1 MTSPSSKVVGDTR
14 SGVTEI
20 EAAVLVVGGGMVGLT
35 LACAL
40 ADVGV
45 TSVVVESMDPNTVVG
60 AGFDGR
66 ASAIAHAPY
75 RMLQSIGVWPH
86 LAPYAEAIREIRV
99 SDGRLSAGGPEA
111 RCSPLF
117 LHFDHRELDDAPF
130 GYMVENRHILGG
142 LWAAAEARPEIT
154 LCAPAT
160 VVSLDRGLTLVT
172 ATLSYGSET
181 NASKT
186 LLVKAQLI
194 VGADG
199 RRSVVR
205 ESAGIR
211 HISGDYRQT
220 AIVATVEHA
229 GDHGGVAEEFFLPA
243 GPFAILPLMDLPDGT
258 HRSSLV
264 WTETTSAA
272 ATILGLDNDQFEA
285 QLRARFGSH
294 LGEVSGTGPRWS
306 YPLGHQHAL
315 RYIDHRLALAGD
327 SVHGIHPIAGQGL
340 NLGLRD
346 VAALAEVLADGH
358 RLGSDLGSAVLLA
371 RYQRW
376 RRFDSFALFAVTD
389 GLNRLFSNDI
399 APLRLARDLGLAVV
413 NRTPALKRFFMRH
426 ARGTVG
432 TLPRLLKGEPL

>member
-1 MTSPSSKVVGDTR
+1 MTSPFPSPAGDAL
-14 SGVTEI
+14 SGGTEI

-40 ADVGV
+40 ADAGV
-45 TSVVVESMDPNTVVG
+45 TSVVVESMDPRTVED

-66 ASAIAHAPY
+66 ASAIAYAPY
-75 RMLQSIGVWPH
+75 RMFQSIGVWPH
-86 LAPYAEAIREIRV
+86 MAPHAQAIREIRV
-99 SDGRLSAGGPEA
+99 SDGRLGGGGAEA
-111 RCSPLF
+111 HCSPLF
-117 LHFDHRELDDAPF
+117 LHFDHRELDDEPF
-130 GYMVENRHILGG
+130 GHMVENRHILGG
-142 LWAAAEARPEIT
+142 LWAAAKARPEIT

-160 VVSLDRGLTLVT
+160 VVSLDRSPTLVT
-172 ATLSYGSET
+172 ASLSYDTET
-181 NASKT
+181 KMPKT

-199 RRSVVR
+199 RRSMVR

-211 HISGDYRQT
+211 HISGDYGQT

-243 GPFAILPLMDLPDGT
+243 GPFAILPLTDLPDGT

-264 WTETTSAA
+264 WTETTTAA
-272 ATILGLDNDQFEA
+272 ETILGLDNDQFET

-315 RYIDHRLALAGD
+315 RYVDHRLALTGD
-327 SVHGIHPIAGQGL
+327 SAHGIHPIAGQGL

-358 RLGSDLGSAVLLA
+358 RLGADLGSAVLLA

-399 APLRLARDLGLAVV
+399 APLRLARDLGLAAV
-413 NRTPALKRFFMRH
+413 NRAPALKRFFMRH

-432 TLPRLLKGEPL
+432 ALPRLLKGEPL